1 MKTIEFKNNDK
12 MPAFGLG
19 TWKSKPGEVYQ
30 AVKKAIEMGYRHI
43 DCAPIYENENEV
55 GEAIKELLEK
65 GVVSREE
72 LWITS
77 KLWNTEHAKDDVIPA
92 LERSM
97 KDLSVDY
104 LDLFLVHWPVALKK
118 GVFLARSSDD
128 LVSLE
133 DMPLTE
139 TWEAMEEAVG
149 KGLVRHIGVS
159 NFGRRNLG
167 RLISNATIRPEVN
180 QVECHPFLQQGEL
193 LHYCVQNQVHVT
205 AYAPLGSSDRPE
217 VLKGENEEKLLDNP
231 VIGEIASSKSTTV
244 AQVLIAWA
252 LERGLSVIPK
262 SVNPD
267 RIKENFQAQ
276 EVKLSDVEMDAISKL
291 DRGLRYVS
299 GQFWVFEDGPYSLD
313 DVWA

>member
-55 GEAIKELLEK
+55 GEAIKEVLEK

-133 DMPLTE
+133 DIPLTE

-159 NFGRRNLG
+159 NFGKQNLD

-180 QVECHPFLQQGEL
+180 QVECHPFLQQREL
-193 LHYCVQNQVHVT
+193 LYYCVQNQVHVT
-205 AYAPLGSSDRPE
+205 AYAPLGSSDRPGA
-217 VLKGENEEKLLDNP
+217 LKGENEEKLLDNP
-231 VIGEIASSKSTTV
+231 VIVEIARSTNTTV

-276 EVKLSDVEMDAISKL
+276 KVKLSDVEMDAISKL